1 MRNQHFTWSDIDAQ
15 ITNSPEFQFGMH
27 DISRIRREIGELIDK
42 LSLVYE
48 GRPESPPDNDEF
60 RVTDGVL
67 TLFGD
72 DESNTGQKQ
81 QDDMIEMNED
91 DIVEDF
97 FSAFED
103 HGGKQATIKAPVST
117 RPKNS
122 PRRKNNTRQRE
133 ERPKFN
139 IFSSDVHNPPKKKK
153 QSGKAQLV
161 SRVLARNSKKL
172 HLREPKLNAT
182 QVKEVIRAKKVDT
195 RVRTH
200 PASKEGVGEVL
211 ASSVG
216 ISSSQVSEYVN
227 GEINDDEGKAF
238 CSQEGLL
245 LAERFVLSLEIEEE
259 E

>member
-1 MRNQHFTWSDIDAQ
+1 MRNQNFTWSDIDAQ
-15 ITNSPEFQFGMH
+15 ITNSPEFQFGMR
-27 DISRIRREIGELIDK
+27 DIRRIRREIGELIDK

-60 RVTDGVL
+60 RVTAGVL

-81 QDDMIEMNED
+81 QQMNED
-91 DIVEDF
+91 DMIVEDF

-103 HGGKQATIKAPVST
+103 HGGKQATIKSPVST

-122 PRRKNNTRQRE
+122 PRRKNKPRQRE
-133 ERPKFN
+133 ERPKLD
-139 IFSSDVHNPPKKKK
+139 IFSSDVHNPLKKKK

-182 QVKEVIRAKKVDT
+182 QAKEVIRAKKVDT